1 LEVRLLGSA
10 FVGVLALLAFSATT
24 ASAAV
29 VCNDE
34 GDCWRT
40 KNKLTYP
47 PAAHVQVYGDDYAL
61 GPKYRWR
68 DAREDNGYYHGGVWV
83 GF

>member
-1 LEVRLLGSA
+1 MKYLGSA
-10 FVGVLALLAFSATT
+10 AFAVALVFATG

-40 KNKLTYP
+40 KERLTYP
-47 PAAHVQVYGDDYAL
+47 PEARVNIYEDDYVI
-61 GPKYRWR
+61 GPKYKLREPGAGRGYWR
-68 DAREDNGYYHGGVWV
+68 GGVWV

>member
-1 LEVRLLGSA
+1 
-10 FVGVLALLAFSATT
+10 LALVGFVSLTAS

-34 GDCWRT
+34 GDCWRV
-40 KNKLTYP
+40 KKELTYP
-47 PAAHVQVYGDDYAL
+47 PEARVHIYGDDYAI

-68 DAREDNGYYHGGVWV
+68 DAREGPGYYRGGVWV